1 MFNPRCFSFA
11 RRRRGLTKKT
21 LADRVGLSARSIT
34 AYEAG
39 AQEPSPETLVQLAR
53 TLEFPVSFF
62 SGDDVEEFTDESASF
77 RSLSRM
83 TAGQREA
90 ALAGGAL
97 AVRLGSWIEEKF
109 SLPDPDIPDFHEA
122 TDPEAAAASVRM
134 LWGLGE
140 RPISNLVHLVESRG
154 VRVFS
159 LVEDCKEVDAFSL
172 WYRGTP
178 YILLNTLKTAE
189 RSRFDTAH
197 ELGHLVLH
205 RHGNTTGRTAEDQ
218 ANAFASAFLMPRSAV
233 IARASHGVT
242 MRALFEGKEVWGVS
256 TVAYA
261 YRLHKV
267 GLLSDWYYHQLMRKL
282 SGMGLRSAEEG
293 NRRRE
298 TSQILKKAL
307 DDLKLTGVTKA
318 EIARQLDIYPS
329 ELDRLIF
336 GLAMTGLPGGRSGE
350 GVDKSAARSNLRL
363 VTKD

>member
-11 RRRRGLTKKT
+11 RRRRGLTKKA
-21 LADRVGLSARSIT
+21 LAERAGLSVRSIT

-39 AQEPSPETLVQLAR
+39 DQDPLPETLGQLAR
-53 TLEFPVSFF
+53 ILEFPVAFF
-62 SGDDVEEFTDESASF
+62 EGDDVEEFTDDSASF
-77 RSLSRM
+77 RSLSKM

-97 AVRLGSWIEEKF
+97 AIRLGTWMEERF
-109 SLPDPDIPDFHEA
+109 SLPDPDLPDFHEA
-122 TDPEAAAASVRM
+122 TDPEVAAASLRAI
-134 LWGLGE
+134 WGLGE
-140 RPISNLVHLVESRG
+140 RPISNLVHLLESRG

-178 YILLNTLKTAE
+178 YVLLNTLKTAE
-189 RSRFDTAH
+189 RSRFDAAH
-197 ELGHLVLH
+197 ELGHLVMH
-205 RHGNTTGRTAEDQ
+205 RHGNATGRTAEDQ
-218 ANAFASAFLMPRSAV
+218 ANAFASAFLMPRASV

-293 NRRRE
+293 HKRRE
-298 TSQILKKAL
+298 TSQILKKVL
-307 DDLKLTGVTKA
+307 DDLKQSGIPKA
-318 EIARQLDIYPS
+318 EVARQLKIYPG

-336 GLAMTGLPGGRSGE
+336 GLAITGVPGGGGGE
-350 GVDKSAARSNLRL
+350 GGDRSASRANLRL
-363 VTKD
+363 VTE